1 MTRKVLFIINPNA
14 GKKRSS
20 EIVRLIRQ
28 SFSENYPYEISV
40 WEDKDNFNPV
50 KEKLFSGGFTVAVAV
65 GGDGTVNQVAKTIV
79 NTEIALG
86 IIPVGSGNG
95 LARTLGVSMKAEEAI
110 KQIESGRAY
119 KIDSGEINGI
129 PFFCTSGLGF
139 DARIGQLFAS
149 SKKRGLSSYT
159 KIVLKELFN
168 YKSQKYIFAMNGE
181 IFVRKAFLV
190 TVANAGQYGNDFYI
204 APEAKV
210 NDGIF
215 HVAILKPFS
224 FFSVFGVFFKII
236 RKKAHE
242 SKYIETFTTRNLK
255 ITRVEKASV
264 HFDGEPKMLEEEIN
278 FSIFPDSL
286 NIVS

>member
-1 MTRKVLFIINPNA
+1 MTRNVLFIINPNA
-14 GKKRSS
+14 GKKRAS
-20 EIVRLIRQ
+20 EIIKLIHDK
-28 SFSENYPYEISV
+28 FSENCFFEIAV

-50 KEKLFSGGFTVAVAV
+50 KEKIFSGKFNVAVAV
-65 GGDGTVNQVAKTIV
+65 GGDGTVNRVAKTIV

-95 LARTLGVSMKAEEAI
+95 LARTLGVSIKPEEAI
-110 KQIESGRAY
+110 KQIEKGKAY
-119 KIDSGEINGI
+119 KIDSGQINGI

-149 SKKRGLSSYT
+149 SQKRGLSSYT
-159 KIVLKELFN
+159 KIVLKELFS

-181 IFVRKAFLV
+181 VFVRKAFLI

-204 APEAKV
+204 APQAKV

-236 RKKAHE
+236 RKKAHQ
-242 SKYIETFTTRNLK
+242 SKYIETFTASNLK
-255 ITRVEKASV
+255 ITRAEKESV